1 METKCII
8 ELSDQDFAIVQSET
22 AAAMKQWDDKKPVY
36 AHARSHAEN
45 TRIGYMCEMAVA
57 YYLGVPYKLERD
69 RTNDDGDVAGYQVKG
84 TAHAGGWMNTRDD
97 MPTGIYIGCRI
108 IDTET
113 VELVG
118 WSTSRLMRRELY
130 WNDDPK
136 MKRPC
141 YSMTPDQMYDIQ
153 TLPATKQLI
162 EQRKQIA

>member
-1 METKCII
+1 MI

-22 AAAMKQWDDKKPVY
+22 MAALKEWELKKPVY
-36 AHARSHAEN
+36 GRTHAEN
-45 TRIGYMCEMAVA
+45 TRIGYMSEMAVA
-57 YYLGVPYKLERD
+57 YFLGVPYKLERD
-69 RTNDDGDVAGYQVKG
+69 RTTDDGDVAGYQVKG

-113 VELVG
+113 VELLG

-162 EQRKQIA
+162 DQRKQIA

>member
-1 METKCII
+1 VETKCII
-8 ELSDQDFAIVQSET
+8 NLSDQDFAIIQSET

-36 AHARSHAEN
+36 AHTRTHAEN
-45 TRIGYMCEMAVA
+45 TRIGYMSEMAVA
-57 YYLGVPYKLERD
+57 YFLGVPYKLERD

-97 MPTGIYIGCRI
+97 MPKGIYIGCRI
-108 IDTET
+108 IDFDT

-118 WSTSRLMRRELY
+118 WSTSRLMRRKLY
-130 WNDDPK
+130 WNNDPK

-141 YSMTPDQMYDIQ
+141 YSMRPDQMYDIQ

-162 EQRKQIA
+162 DQRNQI